1 MIATHRNIVGR
12 NIVGRSM
19 FRAFRQPLAM
29 CYDMLGLVGSNLT
42 IFKLEPATPN
52 MSLHVAIGWPNAR
65 NMLNATMM
73 RPTML
78 RYVVLIVCVRFGRD
92 LRSSQKYCI
101 FRFR

>member
-19 FRAFRQPLAM
+19 FRAFGQPLAM
-29 CYDMLGLVGSNLT
+29 CCDMLGLVGSNLT

-52 MSLHVAIGWPNAR
+52 KSQHVATGWPNAR

-78 RYVVLIVCVRFGRD
+78 RYVVLIVCDRFGRD
-92 LRSSQKYCI
+92 LRSGQKYCI